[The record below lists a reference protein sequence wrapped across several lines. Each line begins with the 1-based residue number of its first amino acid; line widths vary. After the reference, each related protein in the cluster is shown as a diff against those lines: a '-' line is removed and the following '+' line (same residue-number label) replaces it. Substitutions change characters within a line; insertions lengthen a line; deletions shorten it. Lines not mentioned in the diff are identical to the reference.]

1 MGDELVSDSLPLG
14 GDKPDNGSAPSISY
28 TEHFYSHLPFYL
40 SIGMSYEQYWD
51 GDCSLVKF
59 YREAFK
65 LQRDRDNERM
75 WLQGM
80 YIYEA
85 LCDVSP
91 VLRAFAKKGTKP
103 IEYSTQPYA
112 ITNEEIERRRIE
124 KEKAKYEKIKAK
136 TSAFAIKFNALMAQ
150 SKEVGKNGGNGH

>member
-1 MGDELVSDSLPLG
+1 M
-14 GDKPDNGSAPSISY
+14 
-28 TEHFYSHLPFYL
+28 T
-40 SIGMSYEQYWD
+40 YEQYWNED
-51 GDCSLVKF
+51 SFLVK
-59 YREAFK
+59 YDRKDYE
-65 LQRDRDNERM
+65 LQRDRENERM

-112 ITNEEIERRRIE
+112 ITKEEIERRRVE
-124 KEKAKYEKIKAK
+124 KEKAKYEQMKAK
-136 TSAFAIKFNALMAQ
+136 TNAFAIKFNALMAQ
-150 SKEVGKNGGNGH
+150 RKEVGNDG